1 MKNTSIKSQFT
12 EAKTPIDVL
21 LGRAAMMGFLIA
33 FSAYLTVDMVNP
45 GII

>member
-1 MKNTSIKSQFT
+1 MKNISEKTQVN

-21 LGRAAMMGFLIA
+21 LGRAAMMGFLLT